1 MGSGVLGGDV
11 FEGFTVAWWW
21 GLREGGVMWVKQVYD
36 DTC

>member
-21 GLREGGVMWVKQVYD
+21 GLREGGGYVGKIGLL
-36 DTC
+36 

>member
-1 MGSGVLGGDV
+1 MGSGVLGGDM

-21 GLREGGVMWVKQVYD
+21 GLREGGVMWVKWVYY